1 VNTLAEQVANAL
13 SSWGDLGEVT
23 LDTGRDYGDGER
35 VRITL
40 RKRGRRLVFSDEG
53 RAVRKAGVSG
63 SNWLEV
69 AERTVAREGMNVN
82 RMGAVFVPA
91 VLSADRDFAQLAQRL
106 AETSLAV
113 YGELLEL
120 AG

>member
-1 VNTLAEQVANAL
+1 VRTLAEQLDSVL
-13 SSWGDLGEVT
+13 TSWGELGEVM
-23 LDTGRDYGDGER
+23 LDTGLDYGDGEH

-63 SNWLEV
+63 RAWLEV
-69 AERTVAREGMNVN
+69 AERTVALEGMNVN
-82 RMGAVFVPA
+82 RMGAVFVSA
-91 VLSADRDFAQLAQRL
+91 ALRADRDFARLAQRL

-120 AG
+120 AD

>member
-1 VNTLAEQVANAL
+1 MTTLADQLEQAL
-13 SSWGDLGEVT
+13 ASWDELGEVA
-23 LDTGRDYGDGER
+23 LETGLQYGDGEH

-53 RAVRKAGVSG
+53 RAVRKVSVSG
-63 SNWLEV
+63 RAWLEV
-69 AERTVAREGMNVN
+69 AERTVAAEGMNVN

-91 VLSADRDFAQLAQRL
+91 VLTTGRDFAQLAQRL

-113 YGELLEL
+113 YGALLQLEE
-120 AG
+120 